1 MYSWYVFRQ
10 KCSLSHVLQYKTG
23 IYDTGKS
30 QPDRCSGEVAKI
42 SKHSL
47 STCDSEKYSAK
58 RYPTILSSSIEK
70 LHNIVWR
77 KSNKYSRIPVN
88 DVI

>member
-1 MYSWYVFRQ
+1 VQHKSVRLLFIW
-10 KCSLSHVLQYKTG
+10 
-23 IYDTGKS
+23 GKK
-30 QPDRCSGEVAKI
+30 QAIAGLLEF
-42 SKHSL
+42 
-47 STCDSEKYSAK
+47 TCDSEKYSAK